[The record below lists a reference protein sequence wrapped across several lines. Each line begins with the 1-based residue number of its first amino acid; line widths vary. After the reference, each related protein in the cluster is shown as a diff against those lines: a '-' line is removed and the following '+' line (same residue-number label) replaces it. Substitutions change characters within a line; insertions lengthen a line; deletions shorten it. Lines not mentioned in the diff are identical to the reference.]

1 MTEEE
6 MRKLAS
12 DLRKFGN
19 LYAADSTYALQ
30 FETTAF
36 FIDVTADK
44 VRRAQATKR

>member
-19 LYAADSTYALQ
+19 LYAGDSTYSLQ

-44 VRRAQATKR
+44 VRREEAKK